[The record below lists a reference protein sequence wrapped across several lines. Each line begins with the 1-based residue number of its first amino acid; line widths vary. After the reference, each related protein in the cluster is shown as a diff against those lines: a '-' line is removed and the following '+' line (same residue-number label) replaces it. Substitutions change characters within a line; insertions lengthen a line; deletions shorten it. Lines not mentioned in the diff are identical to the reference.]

1 MTDRKKTKQKAP
13 GKKTPRRALVLGCG
27 GVAGAA
33 WSIATLHKLQ
43 AELDWDPRDAE
54 VLVGTSA
61 GAVLA
66 TLLASGISVD
76 ALLDCQRG
84 ENGYS
89 LWDHDRD
96 TGGAFPPLPA
106 LRLTGARLALRGLRG
121 QVSPMTALCGLMPEG
136 RFDMTPFRRLID
148 DAVKGRDWPDHPAT
162 WIMAVDNESGRRVP
176 LGRGGT
182 PGATIADAVCASYGV
197 PGWCPPVH
205 IGGRTYIDG
214 GVVSPTSADMVLDS
228 AVEEVIILAP
238 MASRRPDSP
247 RSVAARLER
256 RVRRYM
262 TAIVDREVAL
272 LERAGKRVLRFE
284 PDAEDL
290 QAIGYNMMDPGRRTG
305 VLETALS

>member
-1 MTDRKKTKQKAP
+1 MSTTRRS
-13 GKKTPRRALVLGCG
+13 PRRALVLGCG

-43 AELDWDPRDAE
+43 KELDWDPRDAE

-66 TLLASGISVD
+66 TLLASGISVN

-84 ENGYS
+84 DNGYS

-96 TGGAFPPLPA
+96 TGGALPPVPA
-106 LRLTGARLALRGLRG
+106 WRLTGAKLALKGLKG
-121 QVSPMTALCGLMPEG
+121 EVSPMTALCGLLPEG
-136 RFDMTPFRRLID
+136 TFDMSPFRRLIH

-162 WIMAVDNESGRRVP
+162 WIMAVDNESGRRMP
-176 LGRGGT
+176 FGRGGT
-182 PGATIADAVCASYGV
+182 PRAAIVDAVCASYGV
-197 PGWCPPVH
+197 PGWCPPVN
-205 IGGRTYIDG
+205 IGGRRYIDG
-214 GVVSPTSADMVLDS
+214 GVASPTSADMVLDS
-228 AVEEVIILAP
+228 AAEEVIILAP
-238 MASRRPDSP
+238 MASRQPDRP
-247 RSVAARLER
+247 RSPAARLER

-262 TAIVDREVAL
+262 TAIVDREVAM

-290 QAIGYNMMDPGRRTG
+290 QAIGYNMMDPERRTR
-305 VLETALS
+305 VLKTALS